1 VRAVAAFGS
10 LAGTLL
16 VATFLVYVVTL
27 TVPGDPAIVLF
38 HARYGDQ
45 AAPRPDLVDAIRHEA
60 GFDQPLVVQYANWLG
75 HVLRGDLG
83 VSLTHRTPILPALLN
98 GLPITLGLVFG
109 ALLLALLLSLGVG
122 VLASQR
128 QWLCSATLAFT
139 QLGLSLPEYF
149 FALVLML
156 FLAVQVRL
164 LPVSGWGTPAGL
176 VLPVATLM
184 LRPWATF
191 TRLVV
196 TGVDE
201 ARGAD
206 FVRTGRAKGLG
217 DRYLLY
223 RHVLPHALLPVI
235 NLVGIS
241 ASGAL
246 ATALIVEVIFAIPG
260 VGRLLYQGVLDRDIP
275 LVQACLLVQVS
286 LAVTANMA
294 SNVAMRWVNPAMR
307 R

>member
-1 VRAVAAFGS
+1 MRAVVALVT

-27 TVPGDPAIVLF
+27 IVPGDPAIVLF
-38 HARYGDQ
+38 HARYGDL
-45 AAPRPDLVDAIRHEA
+45 ATPRPDLVEAIRHEA
-60 GFDQPLVVQYANWLG
+60 GFDQPVVVQYAHWLG

-83 VSLTHRTPILPALLN
+83 VSLSHQTPILPALAS

-109 ALLLALLLSLGVG
+109 ALVLALVLSLGIG
-122 VLASQR
+122 VLATQR
-128 QWLCSATLAFT
+128 QWVCSATLAMT
-139 QLGLSLPEYF
+139 QFGLSLPDYF

-156 FLAVQVRL
+156 FFAVQLRV

-217 DRYLLY
+217 DRYLLF

-235 NLVGIS
+235 SLVGIS

-286 LAVTANMA
+286 LAVSANMIG
-294 SNVAMRWVNPAMR
+294 NVAMGWANPALR